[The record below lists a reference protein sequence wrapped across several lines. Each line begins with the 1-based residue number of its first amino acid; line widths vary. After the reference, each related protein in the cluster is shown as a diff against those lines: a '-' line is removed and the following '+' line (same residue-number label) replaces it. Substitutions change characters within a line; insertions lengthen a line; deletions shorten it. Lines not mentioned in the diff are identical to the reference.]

1 MSGLIYY
8 TDKRRVIPQIERKA
22 VYEDTLNVTNQIV
35 VQKNNS
41 KMRPILKLKEE
52 DLAIKIEEWKQT
64 KDFDLAGDII
74 SQSLLQKST
83 KDIQEIKK
91 YLLSNKPNDEILN
104 WLFNTHV
111 VKEMG
116 IEERIKSNFNKL
128 KIEAKDS
135 LTWTD
140 QAINYLEI
148 NNREESIKC
157 IEHALKINSSL
168 GFIVRNASRIFNLT
182 GDNGRAIKTLKNSE
196 YYKYDPQILSAEIS
210 FSEIENRK
218 TLGIDLGHKLLKD
231 KHHKNKEI
239 SELASSLGTVEYFK
253 GEYKKSE
260 KLFDCSLV
268 EPNMNSL
275 AQSLWYKKDKSVV
288 NNLPIVEESNEI
300 RTHRYSNE
308 MDYEKS
314 LEFAMKWKADEPY
327 SIRPYRL
334 ASHLSGVLL
343 DDPLSAF
350 EIIKSASEKQ
360 KEIKGENYTDRDELS
375 FNNDQAYYLLKANK
389 IEEAREFLS
398 SSRDLINK
406 KNSLE
411 EHEYVN
417 IATLGLLAYKEKDN
431 LQGKMLYNIT
441 MKHFRKNN
449 YFYQASA
456 CFLNYFD
463 EEINFVND
471 LEGLN
476 NLKKELDDVVSDP
489 TFKDLQFRKK
499 KSLKLFDK
507 KILALK

>member
-8 TDKRRVIPQIERKA
+8 TDKRRVIPQIERKTTY
-22 VYEDTLNVTNQIV
+22 VDTHNVTNLV
-35 VQKNNS
+35 VLPKIASQMK
-41 KMRPILKLKEE
+41 PILNLKDD
-52 DLAIKIEEWKQT
+52 DLSIKIEEWKKT
-64 KDFDLAGDII
+64 KDIDLAGDII
-74 SQSLLQKST
+74 SQALIQKNS
-83 KDIQEIKK
+83 KNIDEIKK
-91 YLLSNKPNDEILN
+91 HLIKSYPNDVILN
-104 WLFNTHV
+104 WLFSNKV
-111 VKEMG
+111 AQELNIDEK
-116 IEERIKSNFNKL
+116 INLNFNKL
-128 KIEAKDS
+128 KIESKDS

-148 NNREESIKC
+148 NNRDESLKC
-157 IEHALKINSSL
+157 IENALKINGNL
-168 GFIVRNASRIFNLT
+168 GFIVRNASRIFNLI

-196 YYKYDPQILSAEIS
+196 YYKFDPQILSAEIS

-231 KHHKNKEI
+231 KHYKNKEI

-275 AQSLWYKKDKSVV
+275 AQSLWYKKDKTSV
-288 NNLPIVEESNEI
+288 NNLLNLNESSEI

-314 LEFAMKWKADEPY
+314 LEYALKWKDEEPY

-343 DDPLSAF
+343 DDPTTAF
-350 EIIKSASEKQ
+350 NIIKSASEKQ
-360 KEIKGENYTDRDELS
+360 KEIKGENFTDREKLT

-389 IEEAREFLS
+389 IEEAREYLNS
-398 SSRDLINK
+398 SKDLINK
-406 KNSLE
+406 KNTLE

-417 IATLGLLAYKEKDN
+417 IATLGLLSYKERDN
-431 LQGKMLYNIT
+431 IQGKMLYNIT

-449 YFYQASA
+449 NCYQESS

-476 NLKKELDDVVSDP
+476 NLKKELDSVVSNP

-507 KILALK
+507 KVLSLK